1 MVKRMRKFSNWFSC
15 ESFLCQSHLY
25 MSFTYSKSLFH
36 QNNLSLG
43 LYHPEK
49 SFYLGLRMNCQRN
62 VFKIELRILWSHFKP
77 HKTFTKADLGLL
89 QLHWKPL
96 TIITKALHLGCCSS
110 PRSGSAFI
118 KLKIVFERRFDQK
131 DLRSLPFLIIY
142 TKFWKILSC
151 I

>member
-49 SFYLGLRMNCQRN
+49 SFYLGLRKNCQRN
-62 VFKIELRILWSHFKP
+62 LFKIELRILWSHFKP

-110 PRSGSAFI
+110 LGSTSDTYLWI
-118 KLKIVFERRFDQK
+118 
-131 DLRSLPFLIIY
+131 SLLWLATWMSILSVMTEFLIQPLPNQD
-142 TKFWKILSC
+142 KQP
-151 I
+151 